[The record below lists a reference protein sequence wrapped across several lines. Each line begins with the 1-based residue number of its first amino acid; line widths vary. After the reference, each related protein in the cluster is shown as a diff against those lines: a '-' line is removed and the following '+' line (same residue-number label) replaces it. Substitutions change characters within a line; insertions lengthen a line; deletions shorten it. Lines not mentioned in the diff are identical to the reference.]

1 MFVES
6 PVVLFLVTYG
16 PVGELRLALVFFV
29 LVQFYRRGFIHRFIH
44 RAPDLLSSMS
54 STWPGWPPAININ
67 MKRTEGKRMMSALVK
82 KDLQER
88 IDVRI
93 VSPLCIAS
101 PLCT

>member
-44 RAPDLLSSMS
+44 RIFCSMS
-54 STWPGWPPAININ
+54 STWPGWPPGI
-67 MKRTEGKRMMSALVK
+67 MKR
-82 KDLQER
+82 
-88 IDVRI
+88 
-93 VSPLCIAS
+93 
-101 PLCT
+101 

>member
-67 MKRTEGKRMMSALVK
+67 MKRMMSALVK
-82 KDLQER
+82 NDLQER

>member
-44 RAPDLLSSMS
+44 RTGSLCLRCPR
-54 STWPGWPPAININ
+54 PGQAGPQRWIN
-67 MKRTEGKRMMSALVK
+67 MKRMMSTLVK
-82 KDLQER
+82 NDLQER